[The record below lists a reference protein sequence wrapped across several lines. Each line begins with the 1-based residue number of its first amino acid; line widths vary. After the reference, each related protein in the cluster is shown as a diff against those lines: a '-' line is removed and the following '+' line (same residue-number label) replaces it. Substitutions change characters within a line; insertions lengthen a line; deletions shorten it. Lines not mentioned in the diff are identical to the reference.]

1 MEHRPKSK
9 HKIIKLL
16 EENRKSICAH
26 GLGKDF
32 LDITPKAYPLKKLV
46 SSISK
51 VKISAIWKILLR
63 NKKSTYKPGN
73 NICKMYLLKDYIHYI
88 IQ

>member
-51 VKISAIWKILLR
+51 VKISAI
-63 NKKSTYKPGN
+63 
-73 NICKMYLLKDYIHYI
+73 
-88 IQ
+88 